1 MHWQVPAGT
10 KWLAYRLCANVTNES
25 SVMRTA
31 FVEQDSVRHLMAEI
45 VTGLEHMHNPPVA
58 ADVSD
63 ANPARDF
70 DILVLAIGTLINLT
84 EHSAVAQQHAIDAT
98 ALPSLT
104 SVVNAFLEGQKRAED
119 AESVEQSAANVA
131 YGYLAIMLANLCQD
145 SGARQM
151 IRSLL
156 PGGKLDV
163 LVAAVD
169 EFVQH
174 HQRVDGMESDG
185 LESERN
191 NLTERLLGV
200 LVKLK
205 AGEGEGMEGVQT

>member
-1 MHWQVPAGT
+1 
-10 KWLAYRLCANVTNES
+10 
-25 SVMRTA
+25 MRTA
-31 FVEQDSVRHLMAEI
+31 FIEQDAVRHLMAEI
-45 VTGLEHMHNPPVA
+45 VTGLEHMHNPPIA
-58 ADVSD
+58 ADVPD

-70 DILVLAIGTLINLT
+70 DILVLATGTLINLT
-84 EHSAVAQQHAIDAT
+84 EHSAVAQQHAIDEA

-104 SVVNAFLEGQKRAED
+104 SIVNAFLEGQKRAEE

-145 SGARQM
+145 NGARQM

-205 AGEGEGMEGVQT
+205 AGEGEVMEGVQT